1 MSGRLAL
8 ITGIGFGA
16 GLMYILDPAMGRRRR
31 GLVRD
36 KSVHAWKKTSDA
48 VSATARDVSNR
59 AVGFSGR
66 LRSSFGCQDTPSD
79 AVLVDRIRSRMGHVV
94 SHPRAIEVTASA
106 GQVLLRGPVFAA
118 EVDRL
123 LSSVAGIS
131 GVKNVENQLEVY
143 ETAESVPVLQGGI
156 EPGAGRFE
164 VLQRI
169 WPASATAAVAAG
181 GGVLAYYGW
190 NRRDR
195 LGTTWRKLG
204 LEMLTCGWLESRRR
218 RSWIRNLPFMK

>member
-31 GLVRD
+31 ALVRD

-59 AVGFSGR
+59 AVG
-66 LRSSFGCQDTPSD
+66 LRSSFGRQEAPSD
-79 AVLVDRIRSRMGHVV
+79 AVLVDRIRSKMGHVV
-94 SHPRAIEVTASA
+94 SHPRAIEVTADA
-106 GQVLLRGPVFAA
+106 GRVVMRGPVFSA

-123 LSSVAGIS
+123 LSSVDGVS
-131 GVKNVENQLEVY
+131 GVKNVENRLEVH
-143 ETAESVPVLQGGI
+143 ETGENVPALQGGI
-156 EPGAGRFE
+156 EPGGERCG

-169 WPASATAAVAAG
+169 WPASATAVVAAG

-204 LEMLTCGWLESRRR
+204 LEMLTRGWMESRRR

>member
-31 GLVRD
+31 TLVRD
-36 KSVHAWKKTSDA
+36 KSAHVWKKTSDA

-59 AVGFSGR
+59 AVGLTGK
-66 LRSSFGCQDTPSD
+66 LRSSFGCQEAPSD
-79 AVLVDRIRSRMGHVV
+79 AVLEDRVRSRIGHHV
-94 SHPRAIEVTASA
+94 SHPRAIEVTADA
-106 GQVLLRGPVFAA
+106 GNVAIRGPVFAA
-118 EVDRL
+118 EADRL
-123 LSSVAGIS
+123 LSSVAGIP
-131 GVKNVENQLEVY
+131 GVKNVENRLDVH
-143 ETAESVPVLQGGI
+143 ETAENVPALQGGI
-156 EPGAGRFE
+156 EPGEARSQ

-169 WPASATAAVAAG
+169 WPVSASAMVAAG
-181 GGVLAYYGW
+181 GGVLAYCGW

-195 LGTTWRKLG
+195 LGSTWRKLG
-204 LEMLTCGWLESRRR
+204 LEMLTRGWIESRRR

>member
-31 GLVRD
+31 ALVRD

-59 AVGFSGR
+59 AVGLSGK
-66 LRSSFGCQDTPSD
+66 LRSSFTCQEAPSD
-79 AVLVDRIRSRMGHVV
+79 AVLTDRIRSRIGHEV
-94 SHPRAIEVTASA
+94 SHPRAIEVTADA
-106 GQVLLRGPVFAA
+106 GHIVMSGPVFAA

-123 LSSVAGIS
+123 VSSVAGIS
-131 GVKNVENQLEVY
+131 GVKNVDNRLEVH
-143 ETAESVPVLQGGI
+143 ETAEDVPALQGGI
-156 EPGAGRFE
+156 EPEGARSR

-169 WPASATAAVAAG
+169 WPASTTAMVATG

-190 NRRDR
+190 SRRDR
-195 LGTTWRKLG
+195 LGGTWRKLG
-204 LEMLTCGWLESRRR
+204 LEMLTRGWIESRRR

>member
-16 GLMYILDPAMGRRRR
+16 GLMYVLDPALGRRRR
-31 GLVRD
+31 ALVRD

-48 VSATARDVSNR
+48 VSATARGVSNR
-59 AVGFSGR
+59 AVGVSDR
-66 LRSSFGCQDTPSD
+66 LRSSFACQETPSD

-94 SHPRAIEVTASA
+94 SHPRAIEVTADA
-106 GQVLLRGPVFAA
+106 GQVVMRGPVFAA

-131 GVKNVENQLEVY
+131 GVKNVDNRLEVH
-143 ETAESVPVLQGGI
+143 ETAENVPALHAGI
-156 EPGAGRFE
+156 EPGGKHFE
-164 VLQRI
+164 ALQRI
-169 WPASATAAVAAG
+169 WPASATAVVAAG